1 MSWINSPGAHDNAV
15 GAVANL
21 ELVRVLSKLPHKRTI
36 RVLFCNEEHN
46 PWHSLV
52 MAETA
57 KKAGDNIIA
66 VMNQDSLCGK
76 SDEAAAAGIKTCVAC
91 AGTPE
96 GKALAEF
103 MVKENETYG
112 FPMCTTVGDK
122 PRINDDD
129 GSYVKAGYVNTINN
143 IGSWPYADPQYHL
156 RGDIPE
162 RVDMFNLL
170 YSTLLIL
177 AAIMDIDEVG
187 TAAFLG

>member
-1 MSWINSPGAHDNAV
+1 
-15 GAVANL
+15 
-21 ELVRVLSKLPHKRTI
+21 
-36 RVLFCNEEHN
+36 
-46 PWHSLV
+46 

-76 SDEAAAAGIKTCVAC
+76 SDEAAAAGIKTFVAC

-170 YSTLLIL
+170 YSTQLIL
-177 AAIMDIDEVG
+177 AAVLDIDEVG
-187 TAAFLG
+187 SSAFLS